1 LTVPVKATVAIGV
14 KMSCENWWH
23 KPCPRPSQPEPQ
35 ALPEPP
41 EPAPTP
47 VTPSHYRQHP
57 SGIQAIT
64 ITEGFSFNLGNV
76 VKYVWRSDHKNGI
89 EDLEKALWYLA
100 REIDRRKAQLKE
112 EGK

>member
-1 LTVPVKATVAIGV
+1 MARGIILTVSVKTTAVTGV
-14 KMSCENWWH
+14 KMSCDNWWH
-23 KPCPRPSQPEPQ
+23 TPYPKPSPSSPEDP
-35 ALPEPP
+35 
-41 EPAPTP
+41 PTP